1 MLTANELERYARH
14 IVLREVGGPGQAALK
29 EASVLVIGAGGLGA
43 PVLMYL
49 AAAGVG
55 TLGAVDDDVVSLSN
69 LQRQIIHTTP
79 DIGRRKVDSAA
90 QQIHALNPHVHFE
103 AHAVRLNAKNAMSL
117 IGGYDLVLDGSDN
130 FETRY
135 LVSDACFLAG
145 KPLITAALGQFDG
158 SLTTIRAHEHGAD
171 GEFNPT
177 YRCLFPEPPPPG
189 TVPACAEAGV
199 MGALA
204 GMLGSMMALEAI
216 REIVGFGE
224 SLVGRLVMVDARA
237 MRFETLRYARD
248 PANPAQRRYACHHR
262 FERIRGTR
270 DHRFERARGV
280 AFTVSRCPCAP
291 SASPDSARRPRRP
304 EETPWRAP
312 PDAHRRQF
320 DIERAERLGEPVAA
334 ARADQ
339 RHDVVALRRDPGDRD
354 LRRRCAEFVGDCA
367 QRFHQRQVGVEIAAL
382 EARAH
387 RRENPCAAERS
398 FDQCPLIRPRDSTP

>member
-1 MLTANELERYARH
+1 
-14 IVLREVGGPGQAALK
+14 
-29 EASVLVIGAGGLGA
+29 
-43 PVLMYL
+43 MYL

-55 TLGAVDDDVVSLSN
+55 TLGAVDDDIVSLSN

-90 QQIHALNPHVHFE
+90 EVINALNPHVHFE
-103 AHAVRLNAKNAMSL
+103 AHAVRLDAKNVMSL

-135 LVSDACFLAG
+135 LVSDACFLRQAVDHGGAG
-145 KPLITAALGQFDG
+145 PVRG
-158 SLTTIRAHEHGAD
+158 SLTTIRAHERGAD

-204 GMLGSMMALEAI
+204 GMMGSMMALEAI

-248 PANPAQRRYACHHR
+248 PANPLNGDTPTITDLSGYA
-262 FERIRGTR
+262 
-270 DHRFERARGV
+270 A
-280 AFTVSRCPCAP
+280 
-291 SASPDSARRPRRP
+291 
-304 EETPWRAP
+304 
-312 PDAHRRQF
+312 
-320 DIERAERLGEPVAA
+320 
-334 ARADQ
+334 
-339 RHDVVALRRDPGDRD
+339 
-354 LRRRCAEFVGDCA
+354 
-367 QRFHQRQVGVEIAAL
+367 
-382 EARAH
+382 
-387 RRENPCAAERS
+387 
-398 FDQCPLIRPRDSTP
+398 